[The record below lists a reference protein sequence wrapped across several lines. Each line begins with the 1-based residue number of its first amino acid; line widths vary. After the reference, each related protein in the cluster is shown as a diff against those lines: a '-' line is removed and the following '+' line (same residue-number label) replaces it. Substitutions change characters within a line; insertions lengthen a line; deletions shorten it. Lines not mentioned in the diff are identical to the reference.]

1 MTELPF
7 KTPRGKSLGTVAFV
21 GAFALAGVG
30 VLVAALGS
38 WRQGAGYVGASMLL
52 ACLAR
57 MVLPDRMSGLLRV
70 RRKAVDV
77 VILGLLG
84 GGIVVLALLVP
95 DA

>member
-21 GAFALAGVG
+21 GALGLTGIG
-30 VLVAALGS
+30 VLVAAVGS
-38 WRQGAGYVGASMLL
+38 WRQGAGYVGAALLL